1 MRVTS
6 GEVREVCAATVSGA
20 LMYFNGLETEELCT
34 KLDADRRGECRRIR
48 VFAAPRG
55 SGSQDLAGDT
65 A

>member
-1 MRVTS
+1 
-6 GEVREVCAATVSGA
+6 
-20 LMYFNGLETEELCT
+20 MYFNGLETEELCT